1 MSTDTEHRLLIVEDD
16 PGLQQQM
23 RWCFDEGV
31 TVHCAGK
38 ATDAEAVLRKE
49 QPQVVTLDLG
59 LPPDPGGATEG
70 FALLEKIGT
79 LLPNTKVIVITGR
92 EDRENALQ
100 SVNLGAYDF
109 YQKPID
115 SDTLRFVVE
124 RAFKLSDLEE
134 ENLALKES
142 SDPMPLKGVIA
153 ASDSMLKVCKL
164 AERVAPTSA
173 NVMILGE
180 TGTGKE
186 VFAKAIHNLSE
197 RSDEPMVVINC
208 AAIPE
213 NLLESELFGHEKG
226 SFTGAVGRK
235 IGKIEAASGGTLFLD
250 EIGDMALPLQAKIL
264 RFLQERVVERV
275 GGNTSIPVDVRVISA
290 THRPLK
296 EMIETGDF
304 REDLFFRLSEVSLT
318 LPALR
323 ERDADSVLLARRFLA
338 EFAEGRKLSM
348 SQDAVAAI
356 TGWKWPG
363 NVRELEN
370 RVKRA
375 CILADGN
382 RITAVDLELDLQDDD
397 QPDLALNLKTVREDA
412 ERKAINAAVARAEGN
427 LSQAARLLGVSR
439 PTLYNLINK
448 LDLSIDVES

>member
-323 ERDADSVLLARRFLA
+323 DRDADSVLLARRFLA